1 MVRDQYGERGDGLL
15 TEERAL
21 GDFDGLAEATHREVH
36 EAAVALLGGVEEV
49 HEESYKDRVKVKEV
63 SQHRARGTRCLR
75 VLRGPL
81 AQRR

>member
-49 HEESYKDRVKVKEV
+49 HEQGCENR
-63 SQHRARGTRCLR
+63 
-75 VLRGPL
+75 
-81 AQRR
+81 

>member
-49 HEESYKDRVKVKEV
+49 HEESCTEGVRKLISLTSRPEE
-63 SQHRARGTRCLR
+63 RA
-75 VLRGPL
+75 
-81 AQRR
+81 AYAS